1 MRDRV
6 PTPGGGT
13 VRLKIPAGTQSG
25 KTFRFREMGA
35 PDVKRRGR
43 TGALLV
49 KIEVRTPDRL
59 SDDERAAL
67 EKLRD
72 ADHRDYRANVDR
84 YRAKM

>member
-1 MRDRV
+1 M

-72 ADHRDYRANVDR
+72 ATTATTVRMLIGIALRCS
-84 YRAKM
+84 